1 MIAYGIDVSRWQG
14 SIDWTKVKT
23 DFCIIQ
29 AGFGREASQKDIR
42 FDENY
47 SGCKAAGIPC
57 GAYWYSYATS
67 EDEARKEAA
76 VCLDILKGRQFEYPI
91 YYDVE
96 EQRTLN
102 LGKEKVSAII
112 RAFLD
117 ELEKAGYFA
126 GLYMSASYLRDYVT
140 DHVKERYAVWV
151 AHFGVSKPD
160 YSGRYGMWQKSN
172 TGRMDGISGNVDLD
186 ECTEDYPAIIRSA
199 GLNGFSG
206 PVREQKAVTLIID
219 GKTYSGTLI
228 LE

>member
-96 EQRTLN
+96 E
-102 LGKEKVSAII
+102 
-112 RAFLD
+112 
-117 ELEKAGYFA
+117 
-126 GLYMSASYLRDYVT
+126 
-140 DHVKERYAVWV
+140 
-151 AHFGVSKPD
+151 
-160 YSGRYGMWQKSN
+160 
-172 TGRMDGISGNVDLD
+172 
-186 ECTEDYPAIIRSA
+186 
-199 GLNGFSG
+199 
-206 PVREQKAVTLIID
+206 
-219 GKTYSGTLI
+219 
-228 LE
+228 